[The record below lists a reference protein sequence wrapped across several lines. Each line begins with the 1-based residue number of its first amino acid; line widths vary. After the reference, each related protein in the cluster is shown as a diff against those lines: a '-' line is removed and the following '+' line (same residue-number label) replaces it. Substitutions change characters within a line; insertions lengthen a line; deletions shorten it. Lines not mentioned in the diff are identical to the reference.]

1 MAEDQQNATFA
12 REEVEEAFAHWW
24 KVGCVDED
32 WGAWVDLFVPDVL
45 YHDHFWGPL
54 HGREE
59 VALWIAAVMKGVPEI
74 YTVLNWYTV
83 DGDKV
88 VFHCENRRDN
98 PHDEGPDYWDFSG
111 LSMIRYAGDG
121 LWASEEDF
129 WDLPGARRTSAAY
142 AEACRRA
149 HADTPEKRMTRRF
162 WPEGPAWART
172 DAPPGPSWVGFPDVR
187 GITKPRELAEI
198 LGRDLIGQD
207 RV

>member
-1 MAEDQQNATFA
+1 MMGEIPQAGFD
-12 REEVEEAFAHWW
+12 RKEVDDAFAHWW

-32 WGAWVDLFVPDVL
+32 WAAWVSLFVPDVH

-54 HGREE
+54 EGRDE

-74 YTVLNWYTV
+74 YTILDWYTI
-83 DGDKV
+83 DGDTV
-88 VFHCENRRDN
+88 VFHCQNRRDN
-98 PHDEGPDYWDFSG
+98 PHDEGPDYWDFAG

-149 HADTPEKRMTRRF
+149 NADSPEQRMTRRF

-172 DAPPGPSWVGFPDVR
+172 DAAPNPSWVGFPDVP
-187 GITKPRELAEI
+187 GITKPRELAE
-198 LGRDLIGQD
+198 LIG
-207 RV
+207 RELV